1 MKGYGPKRERETIVR
16 FDDQSYSSE
25 IWTASETVYRRL
37 LKRLGRAYLTE
48 DGERQAV
55 FVFPT
60 AFIKLPK
67 PKREATE
74 AQRQAAGRMGRGR
87 LSQKAKQTTLNGDGI
102 AVSRVE

>member
-1 MKGYGPKRERETIVR
+1 MKGKGPKYERETILN
-16 FDDQSYSSE
+16 FNEEEKTAS

-74 AQRQAAGRMGRGR
+74 AQRQAAGRMGRAR

>member
-1 MKGYGPKRERETIVR
+1 MKGKGPKYERETILN
-16 FDDQSYSSE
+16 FNEEEKTAS

-48 DGERQAV
+48 DGERHSV

-74 AQRQAAGRMGRGR
+74 AQRQAAGRMGRAR

-102 AVSRVE
+102 AVDEG